1 MVYTDSTMLEKMEQ
15 YCLSDAQKRYM
26 VCKRWMDAVIAAAA
40 LMVLIVPMAVVAF
53 IQKLCSPFEPVFFL
67 QERVGL
73 HGKRFQI
80 IKFRTMRATAPHN
93 IATNSFDGYFEQ
105 TTGFGRYL
113 RKTSIDE
120 LPQLI
125 NVLKGEMAL
134 VGPRPLIPTEE
145 PAQTL
150 RAMHKVYDIRPGIT
164 GLAQVSGRDYLDDYE
179 KVRFDRQYVVQFGI
193 RQDISIILR
202 SFGCVFRREN
212 ILESS
217 DEIRRD

>member
-1 MVYTDSTMLEKMEQ
+1 MLYTDSAMLEKMEQ
-15 YCLSDAQKRYM
+15 CCLTDAQKRYM
-26 VCKRWMDAVIAAAA
+26 VCKRWMDAIIAAAA
-40 LMVLIVPMAVVAF
+40 LVALTVPMAAIAF
-53 IQKLCSPFEPVFFL
+53 IQKLCSPSEPVFFL

-80 IKFRTMRATAPHN
+80 IKFRTMRTTAPHDT
-93 IATNSFDGYFEQ
+93 ATNSFDGYFEQ

-150 RAMHKVYDIRPGIT
+150 RVMHRIYDIRPGIT
-164 GLAQVSGRDYLDDYE
+164 GLAQISGRDYLDDYE

-193 RQDISIILR
+193 RQDVSIILR
-202 SFGCVFRREN
+202 SFCSVLRREN
-212 ILESS
+212 ILEGS
-217 DEIRRD
+217 DEIRRK